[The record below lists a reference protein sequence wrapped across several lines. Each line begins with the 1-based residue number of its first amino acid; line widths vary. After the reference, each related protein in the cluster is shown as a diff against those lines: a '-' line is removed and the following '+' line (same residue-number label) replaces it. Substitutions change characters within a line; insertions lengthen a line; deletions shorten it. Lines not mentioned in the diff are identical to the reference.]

1 MVVIRSKRLLGKQD
15 PKGPLAPPKSGPFKI
30 IGQITETSF
39 RLKLPPKYK
48 NISDAFH
55 ADQLVPY
62 NARVEEAPSTE
73 PIPPRL
79 AADEEIIGEDDPIW
93 DPIAAPPIL
102 PDVAPPPNAND
113 PPTLPLQKM
122 QKVQVSSGDWIEVL
136 QEPKTYR
143 RNEAG
148 EIEVVIPP
156 HAPEP
161 EAAQRL
167 PQVKIADP
175 NAAAVDAFMQNW
187 AAEKT
192 PHANPPWSLI
202 PPITPLIS

>member
-30 IGQITETSF
+30 IGQITKTSF

-62 NARVEEAPSTE
+62 HARVEEAPSTE

-113 PPTLPLQKM
+113 PPTLPLRKM